1 MHEKYMLEA
10 LKEAEKALSVGEVPI
25 GAVLVQNDV
34 IIGKNHNTRVKDNCV
49 LGHAEINLLLDVT
62 KKTPDWRLN
71 DSILYVTLLP
81 CPMCAGAINQAR
93 IKKIVCGTVPNNAN
107 YQLIYDILNDNN
119 YGSPVEIFT
128 GVLEDE
134 CSELLKKF
142 FSEKR

>member
-10 LKEAEKALSVGEVPI
+10 LKEAEKALNDGEVPV
-25 GAVLVQNDV
+25 GAVLVQNGE
-34 IIGKNHNTRVKDNCV
+34 IIGKNHNTRMKDNCV
-49 LGHAEINLLLDVT
+49 LGHAEINLLFDVT
-62 KKTPDWRLN
+62 KNKSDWRLN

-93 IKKIVCGTVPNNAN
+93 VKKVVCGTVPNSTN
-107 YQLIYDILNDNN
+107 YQLIYNILNDNN
-119 YGSPVEIFT
+119 YGSSVEIFT

-134 CSELLKKF
+134 CAELLKKF